1 MTMATVCVPTTTT
14 MPAMMPTM
22 MPTITMPTTTS
33 QRRSIMDRHDEAI
46 VRHLLAVSRGGH
58 KGRYAEM
65 STTMLVSDLLCRDS
79 ADNDSNSNNNNNGSI
94 VNDDFDG
101 DYHSNDDLSFCTTI
115 DPMTGKVAHLVLGLR
130 VHRSIGSPMM
140 RMRMTTAAAAAA
152 APTSTWDL
160 SPVVARLTS
169 LQHLSLTGCKSLP
182 VEAMSKTMTNLR
194 EIYLIDCPLT
204 MTKNES
210 EEPRECSLPSFGL
223 QHVSTFSI
231 QYNICSNDHDI
242 DMDGRRSRRRRRR
255 RSRSLSVGESQ
266 ILTSY
271 IMPSMEHILLWLKM
285 HCTGLR
291 NLSISLKGPTTTTG
305 VDNKDQSSVSSNLL
319 PDMILKHLSP
329 HHHARHSVDVETRL
343 WCFNFFHH
351 LESISLSG
359 CGMTDLHL
367 EPLLSDHFQ
376 MLIPA
381 PAYSKIKRVSVDRNN
396 IESLQFITQRIQEH
410 HRQRQQQEL
419 FSYVDNDDDQMDYVG
434 TEDTMSFECL
444 RPPISRIKLEYLNLS
459 DNPVLKRMMMF
470 HPIQIYESGDSDEDG
485 GESIEEKKEL
495 VALRHLLYMMPHL
508 HYIGYPSHVSPILQR
523 HANIDFIMRINRG
536 GRWLVEHH
544 DRTTVR
550 RNHNSY
556 DPESDH
562 DNLLEQQFTDSKEDW
577 FGPDR
582 EMAGNDGHPSVML
595 WPRILQRSYGQSS
608 TTNGL
613 AGGTSS
619 VRPIQKKDASAMFFL
634 LREGPVL
641 LHTRRT
647 DGDSMLEGER
657 LD

>member
-1 MTMATVCVPTTTT
+1 MTMATVCVPTATTAT
-14 MPAMMPTM
+14 TPKV
-22 MPTITMPTTTS
+22 PTTTS
-33 QRRSIMDRHDEAI
+33 KRRRIMDRHDETI
-46 VRHLLAVSRGGH
+46 VRHLLAVSRGG
-58 KGRYAEM
+58 KGRSAEM
-65 STTMLVSDLLCRDS
+65 STAMLVSDLCRDS
-79 ADNDSNSNNNNNGSI
+79 TDNDDDDSSNNNNGCI
-94 VNDDFDG
+94 VNDEDFDG

-115 DPMTGKVAHLVLGLR
+115 DLLTGEVTHLSLGLR
-130 VHRSIGSPMM
+130 VHRSIGSPMT
-140 RMRMTTAAAAAA
+140 MTTAAPA
-152 APTSTWDL
+152 STWDL

-169 LQHLSLTGCKSLP
+169 LQHLSLTGCRSLP
-182 VEAMSKTMTNLR
+182 VKAMSKTMTNLR
-194 EIYLIDCPLT
+194 EICLIDCPLT

-210 EEPRECSLPSFGL
+210 EEPEGNCLPSFGL

-231 QYNICSNDHDI
+231 QYNIGSNDHDV
-242 DMDGRRSRRRRRR
+242 DMDGRRSGRRRR
-255 RSRSLSVGESQ
+255 RSGSLSIGESQ
-266 ILTSY
+266 IFTSC
-271 IMPSMEHILLWLKM
+271 IIPSMEQILLWLKI